1 MPISKHPATR
11 KKRSTPVQ
19 IHVVGHN
26 PLLRKKKKKTK
37 KVNSIL
43 PEVNPFQLPPPEGQG
58 SIDRFISG
66 NGKCAKFDQPK
77 PCRKALQK
85 LPSIQLDIDRFV
97 HVSPVLHK
105 VTPSSYTHILP
116 SKQARLDYYLMKKD
130 HKESGPVGGKA
141 VMMST
146 HPTTDM
152 MENSDSDAQFI

>member
-26 PLLRKKKKKTK
+26 PLLMKKKKTK